1 MKKITKLTPEQEAE
15 LPAFR
20 QRYLDIA
27 CGGGRIDRPAL
38 QAAIADAYAVIGKP
52 APALFIFDS
61 PASCMLALKIFK
73 MPEKAQLWAQLGDQL
88 GDQLGGQLWAQ
99 LGAQLRGQLG
109 DHLGAQLWA
118 QLRDQL
124 WAQLGDQLGDQ
135 LWDQLWDQLGGQ
147 LRGQLRDQLGAQ
159 LRAQLWDQLGDQ
171 NIFDGN
177 CLWGSQGLFW
187 VAWGRFAASIG
198 VILQPK
204 TATHLDIMELISTQC
219 EWWWPYENFV
229 IASERPTTVRFDD
242 QRRLHRENGPAIEYA
257 DGYAVWSWHGV
268 RVPENWIIGK
278 GITPHEALTWENME
292 QRRAACE
299 ILGWDTILD
308 QLKAKTL
315 DKDVDP
321 EIGELIRVRIPDIGD
336 EQFLRVTCG
345 TGRRFALPVPP
356 DMKTALQANSWTYGF
371 DLPTDY
377 QPEVRT

>member
-1 MKKITKLTPEQEAE
+1 MEVKKITKLTPEQEAE

-73 MPEKAQLWAQLGDQL
+73 MPEKAQLWAQLG
-88 GDQLGGQLWAQ
+88 
-99 LGAQLRGQLG
+99 
-109 DHLGAQLWA
+109 
-118 QLRDQL
+118 
-124 WAQLGDQLGDQ
+124 
-135 LWDQLWDQLGGQ
+135 
-147 LRGQLRDQLGAQ
+147 
-159 LRAQLWDQLGDQ
+159 DQLGDQ

-308 QLKAKTL
+308 QLKAKTI